1 MEALLA
7 PLWDRTGEI
16 MWVVD
21 HLDDLESDFSA
32 IHHVPDMLALP
43 GPKFFRMAHRMVA
56 YRGVMRARVEAQQD
70 NEGGTSAPN
79 RSRSDV
85 EYVPATR
92 DAIESHP
99 LMSGFIDI
107 A

>member
-7 PLWDRTGEI
+7 PLWDRTGEL

-43 GPKFFRMAHRMVA
+43 GPKFFRLASRMVA
-56 YRGVMRARVEAQQD
+56 YRGVMRARVQAEQD
-70 NEGGTSAPN
+70 DQGGSSAPA
-79 RSRSDV
+79 RPRSDV
-85 EYVPATR
+85 EHVPATR
-92 DAIESHP
+92 QDIESHP
-99 LMSGFIDI
+99 LLSGFIDI